1 MAIIFFAAVINL
13 LYYMGAIQMMIRG
26 FGFIM
31 EALMDVGPVEAFGVA
46 ANIFLG
52 PVSIPVL

>member
-13 LYYMGAIQMMIRG
+13 LYYMAAIQMMIRG

-52 PVSIPVL
+52 PVS